1 MSKRNFVLLVII
13 LSLVVVVAFGFL
25 YFRQPADIT
34 SGDTEGTNFFSQFNP
49 FGGTGTSKP
58 PVTKPP
64 VDVSGYVPPTGEEI
78 QDAKLK
84 KVSSMPIAGFTV
96 FTKERI
102 KETALVTGPE
112 GADTKT
118 GTPKTEFVLA
128 LRYVEKSN
136 GIIYQTFAD
145 KIEERKFSK
154 TIIPKIYD
162 AYFGSHGESVIMRYL
177 KADDQTIET
186 FVGNLPKE
194 NLGSPLGGENELKGS
209 FLPVNI
215 KDVSISPDT
224 LKAFYLF
231 STGENMVGTVLNFST
246 NKKIQIFDSP
256 FTEWLSWW
264 PNEKIITLTTKPS
277 ALALGYVYGFDQN
290 GKNFSN
296 ILGNINGLTTL
307 TSPNGKLILY
317 GDSSLAVGVYHTDT
331 RISDFLGVKTL
342 PEKCVWSGGSDFVY
356 CAVPKLTGFGL
367 YPDSW
372 YQGEVSFSDQIWKVD
387 IKTGNGVMIL
397 DPVTV
402 LGGEDVDGIK
412 LTVDQGENYLF
423 FVNKKDSFLWELS
436 LK

>member
-264 PNEKIITLTTKPS
+264 PN
-277 ALALGYVYGFDQN
+277 
-290 GKNFSN
+290 
-296 ILGNINGLTTL
+296 
-307 TSPNGKLILY
+307 GKLILY